1 MTVLDMGESLE
12 LRAVRLRLWAALDC
26 APLSFPAPTG
36 GSGQRQR
43 APRKV
48 SGPPLRFGLWLTRR
62 RMYFLVYEYL
72 VQSHCARNNCSREDI
87 SPLWALTY
95 GATAGYG
102 LWGSIYPVDVV
113 KSKIQTDSLDP
124 SKQKYRGM
132 LDCARQTWRAQGVKG
147 FTGGLTP
154 TLVRSPF
161 ANGATFVAF
170 ELAMRAMGS
179 PEKGAPE
186 HELPDPIY

>member
-1 MTVLDMGESLE
+1 MVAPS
-12 LRAVRLRLWAALDC
+12 RA
-26 APLSFPAPTG
+26 
-36 GSGQRQR
+36 
-43 APRKV
+43 
-48 SGPPLRFGLWLTRR
+48 LTPSA
-62 RMYFLVYEYL
+62 YFLVYEYL
-72 VQSHCARNNCSREDI
+72 VQSHCARNACSRADI
-87 SPLWALTY
+87 PPLWALAY
-95 GATAGYG
+95 GAAAGYG

-113 KSKIQTDSLDP
+113 KSKLQTDAIDP
-124 SKQKYRGM
+124 AKRKYRGM
-132 LDCARQTWRAQGVKG
+132 LDCARQTYRAHGWRG

-179 PEKGAPE
+179 PEKGAPT